1 MMTTIT
7 VLKADGAREET
18 HRDLPEIL
26 EFKIVRGLVLPH
38 LDGGDLERVRVF
50 HDGAYTDMFV
60 DDESIGKGLP
70 VNEAAT
76 AIYRCNVLTHDK
88 RAKAE
93 DLPKIYGPAVLFSRE
108 VWF

>member
-18 HRDLPEIL
+18 H
-26 EFKIVRGLVLPH
+26 
-38 LDGGDLERVRVF
+38 GDLERVRVF

>member
-7 VLKADGAREET
+7 VLKADGTREET

-26 EFKIVRGLVLPH
+26 EFKIVCGLVLPH
-38 LDGGDLERVRVF
+38 LEGGGLERVRVF

-60 DDESIGKGLP
+60 DEHGAEYDLP

-76 AIYRCNVLTHDK
+76 VIYRCNRLTHDK
-88 RAKAE
+88 RARAQ
-93 DLPKIYGPAVLFSRE
+93 DLSKIYGPAVLFSRP